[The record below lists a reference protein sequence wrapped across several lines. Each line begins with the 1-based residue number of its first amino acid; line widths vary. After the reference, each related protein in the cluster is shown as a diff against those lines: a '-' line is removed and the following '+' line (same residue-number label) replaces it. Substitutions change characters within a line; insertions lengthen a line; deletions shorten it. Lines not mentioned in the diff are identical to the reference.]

1 MNMAEPGLRGRLLER
16 EPMRKHTS
24 WRVGGPADRVYIPA
38 DLKDFATF
46 LRMAQRNEAVH
57 VVGLGSNLLVRD
69 GGIRGTLVFTHGALK
84 TLRAGNSEASVFAL
98 PSATIYAE
106 AGVASPVVARV
117 AARNA
122 FVGGEFLA
130 GIPGT
135 VGGALRMNAG
145 CYGRETW
152 EVVERVLTI
161 DRKGRFTERTPEDY
175 AIGYRSVSPTAGDK
189 ELSDAKEVA
198 AAERLHPSCLM
209 PPPSEEFFAAA
220 WFRFA
225 RGDREA
231 SMRKIR
237 ELLAKRIASQPLN
250 MPNAGSV
257 FRNPPGDHSARL
269 IEACGLKEARIGD
282 AMVSARHANFIV
294 NCGQASAR
302 DIENLIEKVHQTVLA
317 ETGVDL
323 VREVEIVGEH
333 A

>member
-16 EPMRKHTS
+16 EPMCRRTS

-38 DLKDFATF
+38 DVKDFAIF
-46 LRMAQRNEAVH
+46 LRTTPRDEPVH

-69 GGIRGTLVFTHGALK
+69 RGVRGTVIFTHGVLK
-84 TLRAGNSEASVFAL
+84 TLRLSETEASMFAL
-98 PSATIYAE
+98 PHTTIYAE
-106 AGVASPVVARV
+106 AGVASPVVARI

-122 FVGGEFLA
+122 YAGGEFLA

-161 DRKGRFTERTPEDY
+161 NREGRFTERTAAEYDI
-175 AIGYRSVSPTAGDK
+175 AYRSVVLKAGRKMQDGNPA
-189 ELSDAKEVA
+189 LYRQSSI
-198 AAERLHPSCLM
+198 LNS
-209 PPPSEEFFAAA
+209 EFFAAA
-220 WFRFA
+220 WFRFS
-225 RGDREA
+225 RGDRDA
-231 SMRKIR
+231 SVAKIR
-237 ELLAKRIASQPLN
+237 ELLAKRIASQPLAL
-250 MPNAGSV
+250 PNAGSV
-257 FRNPPGDHSARL
+257 FRNPPGDHAARL
-269 IEACGLKEARIGD
+269 IEACGLKSARIGD

-294 NCGQASAR
+294 NCGQATAA
-302 DIENLIEKVHQTVLA
+302 DIEGLIEKVHQTVLA

-323 VREVEIVGEH
+323 VCEVEILGEH